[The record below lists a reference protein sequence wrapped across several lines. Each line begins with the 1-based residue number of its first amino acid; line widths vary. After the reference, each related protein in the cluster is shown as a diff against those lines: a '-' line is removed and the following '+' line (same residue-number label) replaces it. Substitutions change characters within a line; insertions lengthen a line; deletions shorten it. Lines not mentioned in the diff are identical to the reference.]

1 MDSKQKRIL
10 KSSSP
15 TVFVGGGG
23 ACHTFRLDVRDD
35 GLGRREYFSKR
46 ARPVF
51 ARQKLFHY
59 ISAGGMRQL
68 RRTSGDDLAQL
79 RMQAFLACLALGAA
93 LWLFFYLLPIR

>member
-1 MDSKQKRIL
+1 MDSNPKRIL

-23 ACHTFRLDVRDD
+23 ASHTFRLDVRDD
-35 GLGRREYFSKR
+35 GKHS
-46 ARPVF
+46 RPIF

-79 RMQAFLACLALGAA
+79 RMQAFLACLAFGVA